1 MVSVSSAETQCCG
14 AGVIVE
20 VTLEAGS
27 SVARA
32 AMKDGCIANQMFKR
46 RRLHEAGRL
55 GPRAGRG
62 KSNYCGLG

>member
-1 MVSVSSAETQCCG
+1 VLRS
-14 AGVIVE
+14 GVIVE

-55 GPRAGRG
+55 DREQDAGSPITAG
-62 KSNYCGLG
+62 